1 MVMEGSYRGG
11 WMGGWVL
18 WDKVVPADAAS
29 SAGVEAVVPQ
39 LVVVDLHAQ
48 ARAGPDEELAVI
60 DTQGLGE
67 QVVAHVEEVGELA
80 RVEGGAPVRGA
91 EGDGT
96 DRAELAVD
104 LVAHHD
110 LEPEPLAQMEHPLR
124 GREAGACRLDR
135 DRGRRP
141 AKHLA
146 GDLGGGRRR
155 LVRDERDVD

>member
-60 DTQGLGE
+60 DTQGL
-67 QVVAHVEEVGELA
+67 
-80 RVEGGAPVRGA
+80 GAPVRGA